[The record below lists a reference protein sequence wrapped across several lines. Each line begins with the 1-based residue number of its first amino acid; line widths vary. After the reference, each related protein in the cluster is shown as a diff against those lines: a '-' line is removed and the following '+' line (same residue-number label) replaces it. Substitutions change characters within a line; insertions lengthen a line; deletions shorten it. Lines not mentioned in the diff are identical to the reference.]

1 MDKNQNYRLQLTDS
15 LLTEIAILYKNY
27 QAVLTIVKAGGIS
40 NNKRKKIINL
50 QSENEIVLQLQNLLN
65 KE

>member
-1 MDKNQNYRLQLTDS
+1 MTDS
-15 LLTEIAILYKNY
+15 LLTEIAILYTNY

-40 NNKRKKIINL
+40 NNKRRKIINL